1 MIDRKLRIA
10 VFGGRE
16 ISTELYKLTRELGK
30 LLAKEEW
37 LVFCGGGSGV
47 MEAISR
53 GMSEAGGTTVGILK
67 GRDFNE
73 ANPWVTIPIVTD
85 MGISRNA
92 LLAYNCDVAVAVDGN
107 YGTLSEIAYALQLG
121 KPVIGLHTWDISNII
136 VADNPVD
143 IIIKIKENL

>member
-1 MIDRKLRIA
+1 MIDRKIRIA

-16 ISTELYKLTRELGK
+16 ISAELYKQTRELGT
-30 LLAKEEW
+30 LLAKEDW
-37 LVFCGGGSGV
+37 LVFCGGGNGV

-53 GMSEAGGTTVGILK
+53 GVSEAGGTCIGILK
-67 GRDFNE
+67 GRDLNE

-92 LLAYNCDVAVAVDGN
+92 LLAYNCDVAVAVNGN

-121 KPVIGLHTWDISNII
+121 KPVIGLETWDIPPVINAENSIDVI
-136 VADNPVD
+136 V
-143 IIIKIKENL
+143 KIKENL

>member
-16 ISTELYKLTRELGK
+16 ISAELYKQTRELGT
-30 LLAKEEW
+30 LLAKEDW
-37 LVFCGGGSGV
+37 QVFCGGGSGV

-53 GMSEAGGTTVGILK
+53 GVSEAGGICIGILK

-121 KPVIGLHTWDISNII
+121 KPVIGLQTWDISNII
-136 VADNPVD
+136 VADNPGD
-143 IIIKIKENL
+143 IIIKIKDNL